1 MSRGGRRTD
10 LERAGRSLSD
20 PQAEV
25 DLQAPGRTLDRDQ
38 EVAALFGN
46 AKRIRG
52 ARRQGHRRLLTFCP
66 RTPRHGTSQDRRR
79 RLSRPLIRIQE
90 ATGWH
95 QVTPDGTADAELENR
110 KGPGSQPA
118 RACALVTSAT
128 ARRHPGGIARA
139 TLFLASGAPN
149 IDTGSAT
156 IVSVIYRCGLS
167 DSNSSMTRA
176 A

>member
-1 MSRGGRRTD
+1 MFYRVFD
-10 LERAGRSLSD
+10 EADPVLEFTRCSTEARSSF
-20 PQAEV
+20 V
-25 DLQAPGRTLDRDQ
+25 APGVKD
-38 EVAALFGN
+38 
-46 AKRIRG
+46 
-52 ARRQGHRRLLTFCP
+52 RRLLTFCS
-66 RTPRHGTSQDRRR
+66 RTPRHETSQDRRR

-156 IVSVIYRCGLS
+156 IVSVIYRGGLS